1 MKAGWSGAEF
11 ARAAAKPGQSV
22 PCVDFVAEAEQ
33 CPACGAELKVCKS
46 RRRPVITLAQ
56 GSFEA
61 REVVKRCV
69 ADECAHVARSE
80 ALRRL
85 VKPRQRYGY
94 DLIVYV
100 GLARYLAGK
109 QRDEIRNDLRQRLG
123 IELSAG
129 TLSQLC
135 DRFLV
140 ALECLHLL
148 RAPYLRGAMQGGY
161 PLHMDATCDRGK
173 GGLFVCL
180 DGFRDWVLMAT
191 RIDSEREE
199 YLRPLVDRTVELF
212 GDPIAIVRDLGDG
225 GAGAVAKLRK
235 RGIPDL
241 VCHFHFLAAVGKHLV
256 DKPYLMLR
264 GLIRTSR
271 VRADLRRLLRD
282 LRRYGAVSS
291 YEGRFGTGRVR
302 EDLSALVLWLLE
314 GDGHKDA
321 AYPFA
326 LPDLTFVRRCQRALD
341 QANQW
346 VPVPRSQAERRAL
359 RHINGL
365 VHRLKRDGRF
375 DQTVLQL
382 DQVWKAFSELRD
394 VLRLTHSESHRD
406 PTSAAQTDLPLLELQ
421 RLKEIQQTVTDYR
434 DQLVRQTAGLSRVA
448 AKSNPEARIL
458 RYLNRYGTH
467 LFGHPTLRDE
477 QGDVLAVV
485 ERTNNVL
492 ETLFGHTKQRLRR
505 RLGRAHLGR
514 DLEQQPPQV
523 MLATNLEHP
532 DYVRVLCGSLDHLP
546 EAFAELDSALT
557 GTGQLLR
564 NNRDFALHRRVRELL
579 NAQDEAGVGHQ
590 TAPASAPA
598 DLPATVV

>member
-1 MKAGWSGAEF
+1 M
-11 ARAAAKPGQSV
+11 
-22 PCVDFVAEAEQ
+22 
-33 CPACGAELKVCKS
+33 
-46 RRRPVITLAQ
+46 TLAQ
-56 GSFEA
+56 GPFEA
-61 REVVKRCV
+61 REVVKQCV
-69 ADECAHVARSE
+69 ASDCTQILRSE
-80 ALRRL
+80 ALGRL

-94 DLIVYV
+94 DLIVHV
-100 GLARYLAGK
+100 GLARYLAGQ
-109 QRDEIRNDLRQRLG
+109 QREEIRSELRERLG
-123 IELSAG
+123 IDLSTG

-148 RAPYLRGAMQGGY
+148 RAPYLRAAMQGGY
-161 PLHMDATCDRGK
+161 PLHLDATCDRGK

-180 DGFRDWVLMAT
+180 DGFRGWVLMAT

-199 YLRPLVDRTVELF
+199 YLRPLVDRTVGLF
-212 GDPIAIVRDLGDG
+212 GNPIAIVRDLGDG
-225 GAGAVAKLRK
+225 GAGAVAGLRDQA
-235 RGIPDL
+235 IPDL
-241 VCHFHFLAAVGKHLV
+241 VCHFHFLAAVGKSLV
-256 DKPYLMLR
+256 DKQYLTLR

-282 LRRYGAVSS
+282 LRRYGATNS

-326 LPDLTFVRRCQRALD
+326 LPDLALVRRCQQALD

-346 VPVPRSQAERRAL
+346 VPVPRSRAERRAL
-359 RHINGL
+359 QHLRGL
-365 VHRLKRDGRF
+365 VNRLKRDERF

-382 DQVWKAFSELRD
+382 DQAWQAFSELRD
-394 VLRLTHSESHRD
+394 VLRTDGESHRD
-406 PTSAAQTDLPLLELQ
+406 QASETQTDLPLLELR
-421 RLKEIQQTVTDYR
+421 RLKKIEQTVADYHQ
-434 DQLVRQTAGLSRVA
+434 QLVRRTAGLSRVA
-448 AKSNPEARIL
+448 AKSSPEARIL
-458 RYLNRYGTH
+458 CYLNRYRAN
-467 LFGHPTLRDE
+467 LFGHPALRDE

-523 MLATNLEHP
+523 MLTTNLEHP

-546 EAFAELDSALT
+546 EAFAELEGALT
-557 GTGQLLR
+557 RSGELLR
-564 NNRDFALHRRVRELL
+564 NNRDFGLHRRVRDLL
-579 NAQDEAGVGHQ
+579 NAPAKAGGGRQ
-590 TAPASAPA
+590 TAPARAAAAP
-598 DLPATVV
+598 PQP